1 MAYRLSKS
9 RIISFRQCPK
19 RLWLEVHR
27 RELADD
33 SGKEM
38 AFATGNQVG
47 ELAQKIY
54 DPAGEGLIIDI
65 KEIGWDQAFK
75 QTEEWLKDA
84 KGPIFEAAL
93 RIPGALALAD
103 VMLPEKAADGSVA
116 WRMIEVKS
124 TASAKAYQRDD
135 IAIQSY
141 IARNAGIS
149 LSGSAVAHI
158 DTSFVYPG
166 GENYQGLLKEVDL
179 TEECVARHDE
189 AGKWVT
195 DAQKVAQMGEEP
207 DVAMGP
213 HCSDPFDCSFC
224 HYCQDDS
231 LEDPE
236 YPLSSFSRL
245 GKAKRLELEEAGYM
259 DVREVPDEHL
269 TGVNQWI
276 KDQTVSG
283 ETYFDQEG
291 AKADLA
297 GYEGEPRFL
306 DFETIGF
313 AVPIWA
319 GTSPYSQ
326 IPFQYSMHH
335 VTADGEVL
343 HYEFLDTDG
352 EDPSEAMAEALI
364 RDCGDAGAIFAYNAG
379 FEMGVIRKLSQRFPA
394 HAKALEAIN
403 ERVVDLLPIARERF
417 YAPSQHGSW
426 SLKAVLPAIC
436 PELKYSELEGVQDG
450 SLAQQAYLEAIEKST
465 ASERREEIRKQ
476 LLEYCKLDTYAL
488 VKIWEF
494 FKG

>member
-1 MAYRLSKS
+1 MRQLSKS
-9 RIISFRQCPK
+9 RIISFRHCPK
-19 RLWLEVHR
+19 RMWLEVHR

-33 SGKEM
+33 SGSEM
-38 AFATGNQVG
+38 VFAIGNQVG
-47 ELAQKIY
+47 QIAQEIY
-54 DPAGEGLIIDI
+54 DPEGKGLIIDI
-65 KEIGWDQAFK
+65 NEMGWDEAFN
-75 QTEEWLKDA
+75 QTEEWLKEA

-103 VMLPEKAADGSVA
+103 VMLPETAADGSVS

-141 IARNAGIS
+141 IAKTSGIR

-166 GENYQGLLKEVDL
+166 GGDYQGLLKEVDL
-179 TEECVARHDE
+179 TEECASRHDE
-189 AGKWVT
+189 AGQWVV
-195 DAQKVAQMGEEP
+195 DAQKVAQLKDEP
-207 DVAMGP
+207 NVATGP

-224 HYCQDDS
+224 HYCQDDT
-231 LEDPE
+231 LEAPE
-236 YPLSSFSRL
+236 YPLSSFSKLR
-245 GKAKRLELEEAGYM
+245 KSKRLELEEAGYT

-269 TGVNQWI
+269 TEVNQWI
-276 KDQTVSG
+276 KDQTVKG

-297 GYEGEPRFL
+297 GYNGEPRFL

-319 GTSPYSQ
+319 GTSPYAQ
-326 IPFQYSMHH
+326 LPFQYSMHH
-335 VTADGEVL
+335 VGADGEML

-352 EDPSEAMAEALI
+352 EDPSEAMADALI
-364 RDCGDAGAIFAYNAG
+364 RDCSDSGPIFAYNAS
-379 FEMGVIRKLSQRFPA
+379 FEMTVIRKLAQRFPG
-394 HAKALEAIN
+394 HAKSLDAIN
-403 ERVVDLLPIARERF
+403 KRVVDLLPIARERF

-426 SLKAVLPAIC
+426 SLKALLPAIC
-436 PELKYSELEGVQDG
+436 PDLNYSELEGVQDG
-450 SLAQQAYLEAIEKST
+450 GLAQQAYLEAIEQGIS
-465 ASERREEIRKQ
+465 SERRDEIRRQ

-488 VKIWEF
+488 VRIWEF
-494 FKG
+494 FNG